1 MKVRI
6 FILSLAFN
14 YIKGGQTMT
23 SKSIIFK
30 LWKPTEEKRLK
41 NKLLLYQSLADT
53 IKNNKSLKRD
63 YNNYINASNLIR
75 RELEELKN
83 ESTSV
88 IKST

>member
-1 MKVRI
+1 
-6 FILSLAFN
+6 
-14 YIKGGQTMT
+14 MT

>member
-1 MKVRI
+1 
-6 FILSLAFN
+6 
-14 YIKGGQTMT
+14 MT
-23 SKSIIFK
+23 SNSIIFK

-83 ESTSV
+83 ENTSV